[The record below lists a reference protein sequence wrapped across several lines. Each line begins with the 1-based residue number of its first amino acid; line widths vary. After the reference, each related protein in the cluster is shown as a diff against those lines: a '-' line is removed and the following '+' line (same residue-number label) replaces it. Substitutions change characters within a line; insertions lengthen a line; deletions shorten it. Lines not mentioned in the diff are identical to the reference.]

1 MTRRTKLAI
10 SLTAFAVVA
19 LAVRVTVRD
28 RVPGLAV
35 LFYATPLP
43 VLAGL
48 FFAGAAGWWSARSRR
63 GALVSLAAAI
73 AIGAWAASVMVRL
86 TPARGPGA
94 DTIRLLLWNVASS
107 TDAEG
112 RLAAIARENAD
123 VVAFVETS
131 MTALSAEGRAAADV
145 RKRMVVLAPGAIAEE
160 ECADLGSSARCRIFS
175 LVVRERALRLVLF
188 DSAGNPIRDRRV
200 GMERLRARLATL
212 EGPTIVMGDFNL
224 PADSAWFDPL
234 RATHL
239 NAFEATGRGWAGT
252 WPVFAPVLQLDHV
265 WVSREAEVV
274 QARHGWSTRSD
285 HRPVIVDVRL
295 RD

>member
-1 MTRRTKLAI
+1 MRLKLAI
-10 SLTAFAVVA
+10 SITAFAVVA
-19 LAVRVTVRD
+19 LAVRLMVRD

-48 FFAGAAGWWSARSRR
+48 FFAGAAVWWSAGSRR
-63 GALVSLAAAI
+63 GAVVSLAAAI
-73 AIGAWAASVMVRL
+73 AIGAWTASAMMRFA
-86 TPARGPGA
+86 PDRGPGA
-94 DTIRLLLWNVASS
+94 DTIRLLLWNVAASK
-107 TDAEG
+107 DADG
-112 RLAAIARENAD
+112 RLAAIAHEGAD
-123 VVAFVETS
+123 VVAFVETNMS
-131 MTALSAEGRAAADV
+131 ALSAEGQVAADV
-145 RKRMVVLAPGAIAEE
+145 RKRMALLAPGAIVEE
-160 ECADLGSSARCRIFS
+160 ECADLGSGARCRIFS
-175 LVVRERALRLVLF
+175 FLVRERALRLVLF
-188 DSAGNPIRDRRV
+188 DSAGNPIRDRRR
-200 GMERLRARLATL
+200 GMERFHARFATL

-234 RATHL
+234 RATHV
-239 NAFEATGRGWAGT
+239 NAFEAAGHGWAGT

-274 QARHGWSTRSD
+274 QARHGWSTLSD